1 MINDRIALHERS
13 QRVDLFRAR
22 VAVVFERLP
31 MLCGFHVTE
40 DLSLTEVT
48 VHGWLDSTALF
59 GLKDEICTVTRGVGR
74 GRCSRHCRTAAWTD
88 VCPRT
93 ALGPNPWSFQMIR
106 ELMLAGV
113 LAIALAA
120 QPAVAADK
128 NGRGVRNVVLVHG
141 AFADGSN
148 WARSSRCSKSPV
160 LMQWPSRTR

>member
-1 MINDRIALHERS
+1 
-13 QRVDLFRAR
+13 
-22 VAVVFERLP
+22 
-31 MLCGFHVTE
+31 
-40 DLSLTEVT
+40 
-48 VHGWLDSTALF
+48 
-59 GLKDEICTVTRGVGR
+59 
-74 GRCSRHCRTAAWTD
+74 
-88 VCPRT
+88 
-93 ALGPNPWSFQMIR
+93 MIR

-148 WARSSRCSKSPV
+148 WARSSRCSKSAV